1 MKRSILIS
9 LLVLCQTLAVYAQNK
24 PASEEIIPG
33 TTITGKVM
41 DASTDEPLS
50 GVLIVETVENDTAAY
65 RYTFTDKDGCFSYQ
79 LYGRDHLLKVAINGY
94 QSVKVPL
101 KKTFFEIKLEK
112 LTSSGNY
119 PGNDVVYDI
128 VDSSDGT
135 NIRVVK
141 PEELPDDH
149 EIFEFIPL
157 KDY

>member
-1 MKRSILIS
+1 MKKSILIFS
-9 LLVLCQTLAVYAQNK
+9 LVLSQIMAVYAQNE
-24 PASEEIIPG
+24 PVSEDIIPG

-112 LTSSGNY
+112 RTSGNY
-119 PGNDVVYDI
+119 HSNDVVYDI
-128 VDSSDGT
+128 TDSSDGT

-141 PEELPDDH
+141 PDELPDDH
-149 EIFEFIPL
+149 EIFEFIPVR
-157 KDY
+157 